1 MFDGLAGYWVPVELA
16 DRVGAQ
22 THSVRVASEQVQL
35 TRSAG
40 GLRATVTLRG
50 ERASREL
57 PLDATWA
64 GGLVYVFTDP
74 RGDGARRPPADHEA
88 AAPSTETWAMPWD
101 RAMARLLLEP
111 HLAFGAVEP
120 AGRALA
126 RWLRPET
133 ITDVDEVATPVGPA
147 VRWRVR
153 GEAGY
158 AELAWIR
165 PNGLRWQLAGD
176 GFAASGRVHCVP
188 VDEDATRLFVT
199 TLGHGS
205 GPPGAAVLGPLEAPA
220 DALVTRFR
228 RWHLRYGARSTAPA
242 PHHARSA

>member
-16 DRVGAQ
+16 DRVGARTRAVQ
-22 THSVRVASEQVQL
+22 VASEQIQL
-35 TRSAG
+35 TRSEG
-40 GLRATVTLRG
+40 GLRATVTHRG
-50 ERASREL
+50 ERMSREL
-57 PLDATWA
+57 ALEATCA

-101 RAMARLLLEP
+101 RAMARLPMEP

-133 ITDVDEVATPVGPA
+133 ITELAEVATSVGPA

-153 GEAGY
+153 GDAGY
-158 AELAWIR
+158 AELAWVR
-165 PNGLRWQLAGD
+165 PNGLRWQVASD
-176 GFAASGRVHCVP
+176 GVAASGRAFCVP
-188 VDEDATRLFVT
+188 VDGDTTRLFLT
-199 TLGHGS
+199 TPSHES

-220 DALVTRFR
+220 DALLTRFR

-242 PHHARSA
+242 PHHARGA